1 MVMSL
6 AVQKKKMRT
15 EVKQYRRELPAEY
28 CRQSDSAIFSL
39 VTELNEFKQ
48 ADVIFCFVGTAEE
61 VDTMPV
67 IQEAW
72 RLGKRVGVPLCVHK
86 GIMEVR
92 EIFERADL
100 QAGFYDILEPKQDM
114 PVITPEEIGLAI
126 VPCLSCS
133 HDGRRLGYGG
143 GYYDRYLMYVRA
155 PKAIVCREQ
164 LMRNDIPV
172 AEYDLRMNLVI
183 SEECV
188 RRCERAEAKEDF

>member
-6 AVQKKKMRT
+6 AEQKKKMRT

-39 VTELNEFKQ
+39 VTGLNAFKQ
-48 ADVIFCFVGTAEE
+48 ADVIFCFVGTVEE

-100 QAGFYDILEPKQDM
+100 QVGSYDILEPKQGL
-114 PVITPEEIGLAI
+114 PVISPEEIELAI

-133 HDGRRLGYGG
+133 HDGKRLGYGG
-143 GYYDRYLMYVRA
+143 GYYDRYLVRVRA
-155 PKAIVCREQ
+155 PKAVVCREQ

-172 AEYDLRMNLVI
+172 DEYDLRMNLVI
-183 SEECV
+183 SEDGV
-188 RRCERAEAKEDF
+188 WRCEQTEEMEEH

>member
-1 MVMSL
+1 MSL
-6 AVQKKKMRT
+6 AEQKKKMRT

-39 VTELNEFKQ
+39 VSGLNEFKQ

-61 VDTMPV
+61 VDTMSV

-92 EIFERADL
+92 QIFECADL
-100 QAGFYDILEPKQDM
+100 QAGFYDILEPKKDM
-114 PVITPEEIGLAI
+114 PLIVPEEIELAI

-133 HDGRRLGYGG
+133 HDGKRLGYGG
-143 GYYDRYLMYVRA
+143 GYYDRYLMHVRA
-155 PKAIVCREQ
+155 PKAVVCREQ

-183 SEECV
+183 SEEGV
-188 RRCERAEAKEDF
+188 WRCEPTEAKEAL

>member
-1 MVMSL
+1 MMSL
-6 AVQKKKMRT
+6 TEQKKKMRI
-15 EVKQYRRELPAEY
+15 EVKQYRGELLAEY

-61 VDTMPV
+61 VDTMPL

-72 RLGKRVGVPLCVHK
+72 RQGKRVGVPLCVHK

-92 EIFERADL
+92 QIFERADL
-100 QAGFYDILEPKQDM
+100 QAGFYDILEPRRDM
-114 PVITPEEIGLAI
+114 PLIAPEEIELAI

-133 HDGRRLGYGG
+133 HDGKRLGYGG
-143 GYYDRYLMYVRA
+143 GYYDRYLVNVREPRA
-155 PKAIVCREQ
+155 VVCREQ

-172 AEYDLRMNLVI
+172 DEYDLRMDMVI
-183 SEECV
+183 SEEGV
-188 RRCERAEAKEDF
+188 WRCDRTESGEEF